1 MKLKYQNQKWSLIM
15 HFISVTQTI
24 ETTVGKEII
33 ERDKLANICK
43 ELDKNNTAATDQ
55 QHRII

>member
-1 MKLKYQNQKWSLIM
+1 MKIKYQNQTSSLIM
-15 HFISVTQTI
+15 HFKSLTQTA
-24 ETTVGKEII
+24 ETTVGKESM

>member
-1 MKLKYQNQKWSLIM
+1 M
-15 HFISVTQTI
+15 HFISVTQTT
-24 ETTVGKEII
+24 ETTEGKESMV
-33 ERDKLANICK
+33 RDKLHNICK

>member
-1 MKLKYQNQKWSLIM
+1 MKLKYQSQKWSLIM

-24 ETTVGKEII
+24 ETPVGKENM
-33 ERDKLANICK
+33 ERDKLATICK

-55 QHRII
+55 QHRVT